1 MPKNAAKLN
10 TCNIAKIT
18 KWVEA
23 GFPNN

>member
-10 TCNIAKIT
+10 SCNIAKIK
-18 KWVEA
+18 KWVDA